1 MENHVVVDNNP
12 KVESESTLQIIWNRV
27 SRNKRVLVITSIG
40 IAAVISVGLGALA
53 ALVPKMVG
61 LILWLANGWII
72 SAVLLAQKNLLF
84 MSLDFVLAVSFIIQ
98 FIGAILR
105 DEKNELGCEITAY
118 GVGGIVFISLLTAG
132 IWQRVLG

>member
-1 MENHVVVDNNP
+1 MENQVVVDNNP

-27 SRNKRVLVITSIG
+27 SRNKRFLVITAIG
-40 IAAVISVGLGALA
+40 IAAVISVGLGALV

-72 SAVLLAQKNLLF
+72 SEVLLAQKNLIF
-84 MSLDFVLAVSFIIQ
+84 ISLDLVLAVLFIVQ
-98 FIGAILR
+98 FIAAVLR
-105 DEKNELGCEITAY
+105 DEKNKLECEITAH
-118 GVGGIVFISLLTAG
+118 GVGGIVFISLLAAG